1 MKPLNRIVKG
11 VLIAL
16 TAILVLVPI
25 ALPRVLGASAQRAY
39 QDLLRSAVDSL
50 PAGWVLV
57 ERYDRGWFRSHA
69 TAELTRQ
76 TADHPVFAPGLKHI
90 RLDSRIDQGPWA
102 WLSAGFGGGPFP
114 VAARVRT
121 RVEWIDAP
129 LPLPPLI
136 LTTSVG
142 ANGAGRTHL
151 LIPAPDQTTEQATEE
166 AANQTQPRDAYRL
179 HGKTITG
186 TVDFSLNPRQAQ
198 VDLRIPDLALSNPA
212 GPAAS
217 LTDAQLRAQ
226 LTDWAGGLFSGYAN
240 LDIAAARFTAAP
252 QAGSQTGAPPNET
265 ILERLTLRLDQV
277 PEGEAPTLR
286 LGLRLNASAQQLRLR
301 GNDYQSPVIGLS
313 AQSLDVRT
321 LTEIIF
327 GVRILMSDTAT
338 PAERGVAG
346 LTLVAQVLPRFLAA
360 GPSIKINPLTMS
372 TTDGPVAGHLAI
384 AAVNHGSGSNGT
396 AALLGA
402 LLGGGPETLLSGD
415 GELALPRPV
424 AVNWL
429 AGTDTAARSAATA
442 QLQEWIDGGWVT
454 ASDNRVTSA
463 LRIDRGKLTI
473 NGKRAPLRFSAG
485 R

>member
-1 MKPLNRIVKG
+1 MKPLNRTVKG

-16 TAILVLVPI
+16 ASILVLVPI
-25 ALPRVLGASAQRAY
+25 ALPRVLGPNAQRAY
-39 QDLLRSAVDSL
+39 QDLLHSAVDAL
-50 PAGWVLV
+50 PTGWVLV
-57 ERYDRGWFRSHA
+57 ERYDRGWFSSHA

-76 TADHPVFAPGLKHI
+76 TADRPVFAPALKHI
-90 RLDSRIDQGPWA
+90 RLESRIDQGPWA
-102 WLSAGFGGGPFP
+102 WLSAGLGGDPFP

-121 RVEWIDAP
+121 RVEWVDAP

-151 LIPAPDQTTEQATEE
+151 LIPAPDQITAQATDQ
-166 AANQTQPRDAYRL
+166 AANQTPPRDAYRL
-179 HGKTITG
+179 HGKAITG
-186 TVDFSLNPRQAQ
+186 TADFSLNPRQTQ
-198 VDLRIPDLALSNPA
+198 LDLRIPDLALSNPD

-217 LTDAQLRAQ
+217 LTDARLNGQ
-226 LTDWAGGLFSGYAN
+226 LTDWAGGLFSGHAT
-240 LDIAAARFTAAP
+240 LDIAAARFNAAP
-252 QAGSQTGAPPNET
+252 PAGSPAGTPPNET
-265 ILERLTLRLDQV
+265 SLERLTLRLDQE
-277 PEGEAPTLR
+277 PAGAAPTLR
-286 LGLRLNASAQQLRLR
+286 LGLRLNAGAEKLRLG
-301 GNDYQSPVIGLS
+301 GNDYQSPALGLS

-327 GVRILMSDTAT
+327 GARILLSDTAT
-338 PAERGVAG
+338 PADRGMAG
-346 LTLVAQVLPRFLAA
+346 ITLVAQVLPRFLAA
-360 GPSIKINPLTMS
+360 GPSIKISPLNMT
-372 TTDGPVAGHLAI
+372 TTDGPVEGHLAI
-384 AAVNHGSGSNGT
+384 AAANHGSGGNGT

-402 LLGGGPETLLSGD
+402 LLGGGSETLLTGE
-415 GELALPRPV
+415 GELTLPRPI

-454 ASDNRVTSA
+454 ARDGRVTSA

-473 NGKRAPLRFSAG
+473 NGKRVPLRFAAG